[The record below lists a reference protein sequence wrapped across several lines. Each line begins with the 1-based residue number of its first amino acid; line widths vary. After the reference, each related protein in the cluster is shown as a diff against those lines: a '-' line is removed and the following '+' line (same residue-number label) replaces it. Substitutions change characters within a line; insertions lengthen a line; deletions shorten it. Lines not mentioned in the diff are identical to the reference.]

1 MPRLLLI
8 YLFVLIKV
16 QGYVPYLPTHDANS
30 SLINVSINLNFNGL
44 NNCNFLP
51 LKSSSY
57 FFLLKVID
65 RINPSDFLIVEKEG
79 DVYHCTILDSEGKT
93 IQILL
98 KFFTE
103 SFFFVK
109 KKE

>member
-57 FFLLKVID
+57 FFSVKGYRQNKPLRL
-65 RINPSDFLIVEKEG
+65 SD
-79 DVYHCTILDSEGKT
+79 CGKRRRC
-93 IQILL
+93 LSL
-98 KFFTE
+98 YY
-103 SFFFVK
+103 SGL
-109 KKE
+109 